1 MLSII
6 TGLARSTNLLV
17 PVLCGFAAVL
27 AVACDKVPLLAP
39 QESTITLSSASTLVQ
54 ANGTTQ
60 IHAIV
65 IEPSGTP
72 VHDGTTVL
80 FTTNLGT
87 LLPVEARTQ
96 NGVATV
102 QFLGNGQSGKATIKA
117 LSGGSASEA
126 LELSVGAGASG
137 RVSVTANPASV
148 PAAGGTTTISAAVV
162 DASGNPLFGV
172 PVSFTT
178 TAGTFSSAVVN
189 SDVSGTA
196 RTTLTT
202 NQAASVTAT
211 AGSTTSA
218 PVSITVAAV
227 PVRPTVSIT
236 ASGSTTPTEGGVT
249 TLSVTVN
256 SPATGGSPIQAVTV
270 DYGDGSSDDLGSI
283 SGTISIQHVYGDS
296 GSFRPT
302 VTVVDSAGT
311 SVTASTVIVVQP
323 IILSIAAT
331 PPRET
336 DPTIFDFIANISP
349 PGTTVASYTWTF
361 GDGTTQTTGTATVTH
376 DYPNVPAKTYTVR
389 VVARTSTGHSSIG
402 TTTVRIP

>member
-6 TGLARSTNLLV
+6 AGLARSRNLRV
-17 PVLCGFAAVL
+17 AVLCGFAAVL

-39 QESTITLSSASTLVQ
+39 QESTITLSSASTVVQ

-117 LSGGSASEA
+117 LSGGSASDA

-172 PVSFTT
+172 PVSFAT

-227 PVRPTVSIT
+227 PVRPTVSISVS
-236 ASGSTTPTEGGVT
+236 ATPTQGGVT
-249 TLSVTVN
+249 TFSLTVTP
-256 SPATGGSPIQAVTV
+256 PATGGSPIQAVTV

-311 SVTASTVIVVQP
+311 SVTASTVIFVQP
-323 IILSIAAT
+323 IIISITAQGT
-331 PPRET
+331 LNPQT
-336 DPTIFDFIANISP
+336 FTFTANVSP
-349 PGTTVASYTWTF
+349 ASSSIASYTWTF
-361 GDGTTQTTGTATVTH
+361 DDGTPPQTTGTNTTTH
-376 DYPNVPAKTYTVR
+376 VYPIAPVKIYNVR
-389 VVARTSTGHSSIG
+389 VIVRTSTQHAATG
-402 TTTVRIP
+402 TTNVRVP

>member
-1 MLSII
+1 V
-6 TGLARSTNLLV
+6 A
-17 PVLCGFAAVL
+17 VLCGFAAVL

-137 RVSVTANPASV
+137 RVSVTANPATV

-227 PVRPTVSIT
+227 PVRPTVSISVS
-236 ASGSTTPTEGGVT
+236 ATPTEGAVT

-256 SPATGGSPIQAVTV
+256 SPTTGGSPIQAVTV

-302 VTVVDSAGT
+302 VTVVDAAGT

-323 IILSIAAT
+323 IIVSITTT
-331 PPRET
+331 PSPT
-336 DPTIFDFIANISP
+336 DPKTFTFMANISP
-349 PGTTVASYTWTF
+349 TGTTVATYTWRFDDDTPL
-361 GDGTTQTTGTATVTH
+361 TTGTQVTH
-376 DYPNVPAKTYTVR
+376 TYSKSGRYSVR
-389 VVARTSTGHSSIG
+389 VIARTSTGHTSTG
-402 TTTVRIP
+402 TTTITVPSSALSPR

>member
-1 MLSII
+1 M
-6 TGLARSTNLLV
+6 
-17 PVLCGFAAVL
+17 
-27 AVACDKVPLLAP
+27 
-39 QESTITLSSASTLVQ
+39 Q

-102 QFLGNGQSGKATIKA
+102 QFLGNGQSGTATIKA

-148 PAAGGTTTISAAVV
+148 PVAGGTTTISAAVF
-162 DASGNPLFGV
+162 DASGNPLSGV
-172 PVSFTT
+172 PVSFST
-178 TAGTFSSAVVN
+178 TAGTFSSVVVN
-189 SDVSGTA
+189 SDASGTA

-218 PVSITVAAV
+218 PVAITVA
-227 PVRPTVSIT
+227 VRPTVTIT
-236 ASGSTTPTEGGVT
+236 VPAGTTPTEGAVT
-249 TLSVTVN
+249 TLSLTVT

-296 GSFRPT
+296 GSYRPT
-302 VTVVDSAGT
+302 VTVVDSTGT
-311 SVTASTVIVVQP
+311 SVTASTVIFVQP
-323 IILSIAAT
+323 IMVSITANARPPDSETIRDLHGERQSDRLNDCQLHVDVWRRHDAT
-331 PPRET
+331 DDGRLQQRHT
-336 DPTIFDFIANISP
+336 TIRSRLR
-349 PGTTVASYTWTF
+349 TTRSS
-361 GDGTTQTTGTATVTH
+361 DC
-376 DYPNVPAKTYTVR
+376 PNVHATRHRAPRPSEFRRLRYRTVLTASDKRSAFCAIASLSRVCHRARRPAR
-389 VVARTSTGHSSIG
+389 RS
-402 TTTVRIP
+402 

>member
-1 MLSII
+1 M
-6 TGLARSTNLLV
+6 NLRV
-17 PVLCGFAAVL
+17 AMLCGFAAVL

-102 QFLGNGQSGKATIKA
+102 QFLGNGQSGTATIKA

-148 PAAGGTTTISAAVV
+148 SAAGGTTTISAAVF
-162 DASGNPLFGV
+162 DASGNPLSGV
-172 PVSFTT
+172 PVSFST
-178 TAGTFSSAVVN
+178 TAGTFSSVVVN
-189 SDVSGTA
+189 SDASGTA

-218 PVSITVAAV
+218 PVAITVA
-227 PVRPTVSIT
+227 VRPTVTIT
-236 ASGSTTPTEGGVT
+236 VPGGTTPTEGAVT
-249 TLSVTVN
+249 TLSLTVT
-256 SPATGGSPIQAVTV
+256 PAASGGSPIQGVTL

-296 GSFRPT
+296 GSYRPT
-302 VTVVDSAGT
+302 VTVVDSTGT
-311 SVTASTVIVVQP
+311 SVTASTVIIVQP
-323 IILSIAAT
+323 IIVSITAT
-331 PPRET
+331 PSPT
-336 DPTIFDFIANISP
+336 DPKTFTFTANVSP
-349 PGTTVASYTWTF
+349 TGTTVASYTWTF
-361 GDGTTQTTGTATVTH
+361 GVGEGSPQTTSINSATHTFISTG
-376 DYPNVPAKTYTVR
+376 NKTIR
-389 VVARTSTGHSSIG
+389 VIARTPTD
-402 TTTVRIP
+402 TTVSGSTTVQVR